1 MKLTIEEL
9 KRVVKSGGVISIE
22 DSTRYVDIREMAQ
35 EIITSRELLD
45 VLRDAIADVHAGDMC
60 SAEFVMYCERKL
72 ESVRID
78 ALNKGL

>member
-35 EIITSRELLD
+35 EIIISRELLERCKTHFLYYGKVFMTKPD
-45 VLRDAIADVHAGDMC
+45 GETKAILDA
-60 SAEFVMYCERKL
+60 
-72 ESVRID
+72 ID
-78 ALNKGL
+78 ALKAGEK